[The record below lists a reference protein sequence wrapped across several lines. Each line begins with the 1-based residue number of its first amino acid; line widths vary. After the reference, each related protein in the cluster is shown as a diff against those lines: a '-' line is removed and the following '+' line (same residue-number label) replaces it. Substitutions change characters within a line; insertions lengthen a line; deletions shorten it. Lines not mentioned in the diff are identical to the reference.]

1 MFDTLIDSVVGVD
14 VNLDDTPLCTFCMN
28 DDLPPRVAVARYIL
42 KACCTGHKMS
52 VLLCKDCDKEVQDAL
67 KLNSSIV
74 CQINKHVVYI
84 RDVVVSRHQL

>member
-1 MFDTLIDSVVGVD
+1 MFDTLIDSVVNED
-14 VNLDDTPLCTFCMN
+14 VNLDDTPLCTFCMDN
-28 DDLPPRVAVARYIL
+28 DLPPREAVARYTL
-42 KACCTGHKMS
+42 RACCTGRKVS

-67 KLNSSIV
+67 RLDSWMI